1 MKRIESQRWKV
12 TGTTRRAAVLVLAAA
27 IGCSPAPPTMEDLG
41 QLVYDPSQ
49 VPGHD
54 RPYKLPYGLEEAKSA
69 DQAEGQPPAEG
80 ESAESQAKPAE

>member
-12 TGTTRRAAVLVLAAA
+12 TGTTRRAAVLVLSAA
-27 IGCSPAPPTMEDLG
+27 IGCSPPPPAMEDLG

-54 RPYKLPYGLEEAKSA
+54 RPYKLPYGLDEAKSA
-69 DQAEGQPPAEG
+69 EEAEGQPPAEG
-80 ESAESQAKPAE
+80 SPPDSQATPAE